1 MKRKELKN
9 IAKKIAEQELIIQ
22 SNIDKSII
30 NNAEKEI
37 MKLSSGILYL
47 EDMVAIDELIIEILE
62 KNKKNS

>member
-22 SNIDKSII
+22 SNTDKSII

-37 MKLSSGILYL
+37 VRLSSGILYL
-47 EDMVAIDELIIEILE
+47 EDMVAIDELITEILE